1 MLEQTVKNIN
11 SRFGWRN
18 TRKLLGSSLG
28 VTAQGLPLFI
38 ERVNSVVQHNPDLK
52 DRIDDFWKGLIFSG
66 NRLLSIYRIT
76 DEDVAKLQTIF
87 TNQKKDN
94 SPFSEKYPTPLSR
107 EELLV
112 ADTELHFAELRQDII
127 RDKQIDT
134 AVFLSKAY
142 YTEVIEL
149 DPTHLSDAGMELR
162 ANGGEIKCKTR
173 QVTQCFNTIMLMPAE
188 KILILTIDLS
198 ILPRSESQPQQYLVA
213 KFIKKEAGV
222 ILNNPLELFG
232 SIQDLYEK
240 VDGRISHVSFITSDG
255 NTSSLK
261 LKPSQ
266 KCLRQ
271 DVYHHSGESASPIL
285 TKFKLGKIWDLPQS
299 SSHILSVELILLG
312 KRTMLDNPRI
322 RLHEA
327 IAKNCNNID
336 SIIFIVEKILDSVK
350 SCEEKRRA
358 RSSGHK

>member
-1 MLEQTVKNIN
+1 M
-11 SRFGWRN
+11 
-18 TRKLLGSSLG
+18 
-28 VTAQGLPLFI
+28 
-38 ERVNSVVQHNPDLK
+38 
-52 DRIDDFWKGLIFSG
+52 
-66 NRLLSIYRIT
+66 
-76 DEDVAKLQTIF
+76 
-87 TNQKKDN
+87 
-94 SPFSEKYPTPLSR
+94 
-107 EELLV
+107 
-112 ADTELHFAELRQDII
+112 
-127 RDKQIDT
+127 
-134 AVFLSKAY
+134 
-142 YTEVIEL
+142 
-149 DPTHLSDAGMELR
+149 
-162 ANGGEIKCKTR
+162 
-173 QVTQCFNTIMLMPAE
+173 
-188 KILILTIDLS
+188 
-198 ILPRSESQPQQYLVA
+198 A

-299 SSHILSVELILLG
+299 SSHILSVELILPG

-327 IAKNCNNID
+327 IAKN
-336 SIIFIVEKILDSVK
+336 
-350 SCEEKRRA
+350 
-358 RSSGHK
+358 

>member
-1 MLEQTVKNIN
+1 M
-11 SRFGWRN
+11 
-18 TRKLLGSSLG
+18 
-28 VTAQGLPLFI
+28 
-38 ERVNSVVQHNPDLK
+38 
-52 DRIDDFWKGLIFSG
+52 
-66 NRLLSIYRIT
+66 
-76 DEDVAKLQTIF
+76 
-87 TNQKKDN
+87 
-94 SPFSEKYPTPLSR
+94 
-107 EELLV
+107 
-112 ADTELHFAELRQDII
+112 
-127 RDKQIDT
+127 
-134 AVFLSKAY
+134 
-142 YTEVIEL
+142 IEL

-271 DVYHHSGESASPIL
+271 DVYHHSGESTSPIL

-299 SSHILSVELILLG
+299 SSHILSVELILPG